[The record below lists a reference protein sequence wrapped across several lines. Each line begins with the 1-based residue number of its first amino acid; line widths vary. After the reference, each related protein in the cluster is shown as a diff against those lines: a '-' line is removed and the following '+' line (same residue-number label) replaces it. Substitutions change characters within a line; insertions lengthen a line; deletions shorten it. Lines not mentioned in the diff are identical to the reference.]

1 MRTRKTRPGT
11 IVDRKIQDVTP
22 DAENVVDHATDVSE
36 DGPGHQN
43 LHGGGHEAETVNE
56 TQTASIDVEDHE
68 TIRVQGEDV
77 TMMMG
82 KVTDR
87 LQSEAP

>member
-1 MRTRKTRPGT
+1 M
-11 IVDRKIQDVTP
+11 IVDQNIQNVTL
-22 DAENVVDHATDVSE
+22 DAENVVDHATDASE

-56 TQTASIDVEDHE
+56 TQTVNIDVEDHE

-77 TMMMG
+77 TMMTG
-82 KVTDR
+82 EVTDV